1 MVKCKNFESLTLPA
15 LAVAA
20 EENPEE
26 ITGSL
31 RFLNGRT
38 GGRDDFA
45 ITARGLSLQWREPP
59 GGFPP
64 FFSLHLSY

>member
-1 MVKCKNFESLTLPA
+1 MQLLVLGETLLEKCKNFESLTLPA

-31 RFLNGRT
+31 CFLNGRT
-38 GGRDDFA
+38 GGRNDFA
-45 ITARGLSLQWREPP
+45 ITARS
-59 GGFPP
+59 
-64 FFSLHLSY
+64 